1 MSQSGKPVTPS
12 VDHAYWFE
20 YSKNLL
26 DAAQNKREAAAA
38 AIQKLVVWLWG
49 IYTASAAIGFAL
61 SGKELSFWPAII
73 IAAASG
79 ALIIVYWGT
88 VWVQVPITVN
98 FDPRSPTEIKEAYN
112 KTVKEK
118 SFRLSITLLGSV
130 IAAIMVS
137 LALIVASVSKPLNQ
151 DYSNISAKVA
161 KLGGKQI
168 LSVTAWVGETDEAV
182 VTATPLLA
190 GDKKGEVVQSLI
202 LPSKQGLLQTSM
214 VIPEKS
220 APHILLELNWTSKSG
235 TEIRISKSI
244 VNNLQ

>member
-1 MSQSGKPVTPS
+1 MSQSGKSVAPS

-26 DAAQNKREAAAA
+26 DGAQNKREAAAA

-49 IYTASAAIGFAL
+49 IYTASAAIGFTL

-112 KTVKEK
+112 KAVKEK
-118 SFRLSITLLGSV
+118 SFRLSMTLLGSV
-130 IAAIMVS
+130 VAAIMVS
-137 LALIVASVSKPLNQ
+137 VALIVASVSKPLKQ

-161 KLGGKQI
+161 DLDGKHI
-168 LSVTAWVGETDEAV
+168 LSVTAWLGETDEAV
-182 VTATPLLA
+182 ITATPLLA
-190 GDKKGEVVQSLI
+190 GDKKGKSVQSLI

-214 VIPEKS
+214 EIPDKS
-220 APHILLELNWTSKSG
+220 APHILLELKWTTRSG
-235 TEIRISKSI
+235 TEIRISKNI
-244 VNNLQ
+244 KKTL